1 MISYQT
7 LLLSTTVLNDNAYKH
22 FCTEIYLKSDTNYV
36 AAHYNWSEIFS
47 SVEMD
52 YFE

>member
-1 MISYQT
+1 MISYQS

-36 AAHYNWSEIFS
+36 AANFCTLEIFS